1 MLGTVAV
8 GRDQRMAERRERIVA
23 TFGEAQLATVVEL
36 LTLLELAWH
45 DCYGELTPSEELLD
59 DILLLSGGEVTGL
72 IRAAHLAVQDW
83 RDVIVAAD
91 AFRR

>member
-1 MLGTVAV
+1 
-8 GRDQRMAERRERIVA
+8 MAERRERIVA

-45 DCYGELTPSEELLD
+45 DCYGELTPSEDLLD
-59 DILLLSGGEVTGL
+59 DIFLLSEGDVTGL
-72 IRAAHLAVQDW
+72 IRAARLAVGDW

-91 AFRR
+91 ALRR